1 MGALNPD
8 PLAHLPAYPRRP
20 RPASALV
27 PSMSG
32 LTRHILVS
40 GQTSALCVAVPCS
53 SRSSWPIFDSQFR
66 QPKDPGESNGQRLT
80 SNVSLPPRLGGELA
94 TLSPSHPTPTA
105 SGVFSQPPE
114 SLFNDPHETHD
125 HEPTSYPKQR
135 QQHST
140 LLPTQQTLH
149 HQDPDPVSRLSTP
162 ASSVQRSLRRTP
174 RFESAPSPSPASTE
188 PRQVHIAAASIG
200 FSPSPVPFARTRP
213 DSSVTGLSSSL
224 FEDRARLHRNNS
236 QDLEESLEKD
246 ISSDRPHSQHQS
258 GPHSPPRR
266 DRREPHPV
274 VRVSRNTHSAILFA
288 LEEALRHPN
297 PFTPD
302 VVEESADMADL
313 MAATSGLPATSD
325 GNGAASTRRPSAGPA
340 PTSSPSGI
348 RGPRMIMQERAAR
361 EARQRAEAEQLAL
374 ERSRAEQEARLLDET
389 RRRNAERRSAGVA
402 AGQPSGTEPQ
412 QLQQQHQSPPLG
424 HGQAVQEATHGP
436 RAPAAVPTA
445 KTSAEQRIPAQFA
458 PNATQQPTRSPTYV
472 TSSGRPRAQQQASA
486 AAEPTTQ
493 PTEPAKPRNSFPHA
507 FERWETLSA
516 HWEGLTSYWIRKLE
530 QNKDDINRDPLSQQL
545 ARQVTDLSAA
555 GANLFHAVV
564 ELQRLR
570 ASSERKFQRWFFETR
585 AELERAQEVNGMLE
599 KALERERRDRA
610 DAIRD
615 AIDHERGTSKAQKQ
629 LTEMR
634 KELRISKEEA
644 RRAWEELGRREQEE
658 RDRTLSLQSGHPTIV
673 GGVQV
678 VPMTHGGVSRQGT
691 TTRETEAY
699 QAEYPQSY
707 GPEHSQAPP
716 SATSPTTAGPSGT
729 YYRPHEQGQSHAR
742 GRSGG
747 SEGAFS
753 EGEYII
759 DAAGNFVL
767 DSRGQKIPFVAAPP
781 SGASVSDP
789 EADDYDTPA
798 TTNPPSGAHEPAS
811 TSEGEGRWTGAY
823 SDPQDY
829 SGQGYGAPGWETVPR
844 HHHPT
849 RLSDV
854 IEEEDERSRTSASQ
868 SRGH

>member
-1 MGALNPD
+1 M
-8 PLAHLPAYPRRP
+8 
-20 RPASALV
+20 V
-27 PSMSG
+27 
-32 LTRHILVS
+32 
-40 GQTSALCVAVPCS
+40 
-53 SRSSWPIFDSQFR
+53 
-66 QPKDPGESNGQRLT
+66 
-80 SNVSLPPRLGGELA
+80 
-94 TLSPSHPTPTA
+94 
-105 SGVFSQPPE
+105 
-114 SLFNDPHETHD
+114 
-125 HEPTSYPKQR
+125 
-135 QQHST
+135 
-140 LLPTQQTLH
+140 PTQQTFH

-200 FSPSPVPFARTRP
+200 FSPSPVPFTRTRP

-236 QDLEESLEKD
+236 QDLKESLEKD
-246 ISSDRPHSQHQS
+246 ISSDRPHSQHHS
-258 GPHSPPRR
+258 GSHSPPRR

-313 MAATSGLPATSD
+313 MAATSGLPATSS
-325 GNGAASTRRPSAGPA
+325 GNGAASTRRPTAGPA

-389 RRRNAERRSAGVA
+389 RRRNAERPSAGVA
-402 AGQPSGTEPQ
+402 AGQLSGTEPQ
-412 QLQQQHQSPPLG
+412 QLQQQQQSPPRG
-424 HGQAVQEATHGP
+424 HGQAAQEATHAP
-436 RAPAAVPTA
+436 RVPAAVPTA
-445 KTSAEQRIPAQFA
+445 KTSAEQQIPAQFA
-458 PNATQQPTRSPTYV
+458 PNTTQQPTRSPTYV
-472 TSSGRPRAQQQASA
+472 TSSGRPRPQQQTIAP
-486 AAEPTTQ
+486 AEPTTQ

-610 DAIRD
+610 NAIRD
-615 AIDHERGTSKAQKQ
+615 AIVHERDSSKAEKQ
-629 LTEMR
+629 LAEMR
-634 KELRISKEEA
+634 KELQISKEEA

-658 RDRTLSLQSGHPTIV
+658 RDRTLSLKSGHPTHV

-678 VPMTHGGVSRQGT
+678 VPMTHAGI
-691 TTRETEAY
+691 TRREPEAY

-716 SATSPTTAGPSGT
+716 LATSPTTAGPSGT

-811 TSEGEGRWTGAY
+811 APEGEGRWTGAY